1 MSALTASEKVLKEAG
16 IPLSCREISDIALAK
31 GYWETSGKTPWAT
44 VAAQIYTDINK
55 HGAASRFIKAGPDSF
70 ALNPTPAATS
80 TPLPKPAKQPKAT
93 VTKKDGKTL
102 SFTQAA
108 EKILA
113 THGKKEPMHYRAI
126 TKKALELGMLNTEGQ
141 TPEATMYAQI
151 LTEIRRHK
159 SRGEQP
165 RFIQHK
171 GGFVSL
177 STWMGK
183 GLTFDIEQ
191 HNKKIR
197 AEILKRLISMGATDF
212 EHFVSEL
219 LAKVGFE
226 ELKVT
231 PPSKDG
237 GIDVRGVLVVG
248 EVIRTKM
255 AVQVKKWNKGN
266 VQAPHVQQVRGSL
279 GAHEQGLI
287 ITTSDFSKGAKDEA
301 TRPDA
306 VPVALMNGEQL
317 VALMVQ
323 HEVMVT
329 RRPHDILD
337 LSLTNGD

>member
-1 MSALTASEKVLKEAG
+1 LSALSAAEQVLREAG
-16 IPLSCREISDIALAK
+16 KPLDYREISRLAIER
-31 GYWETSGKTPWAT
+31 GYWQSTGKTPWAT
-44 VAAQIYTDINK
+44 VGAQLYTDINK
-55 HGAASRFIKAGPDSF
+55 RGTASRFIQSGPETF
-70 ALNPTPAATS
+70 ALNPVPVSIPSATPV
-80 TPLPKPAKQPKAT
+80 AKA
-93 VTKKDGKTL
+93 KKFSGKKL
-102 SFTQAA
+102 SFTAAA
-108 EKILA
+108 ESILA
-113 THGKKEPMHYRAI
+113 AHGQKEPMHYRGI
-126 TKKALELGMLNTEGQ
+126 TRRALEMGLLDTKGQ

-151 LTEIRRHK
+151 LTEIRRYRA
-159 SRGEQP
+159 RGEQP
-165 RFIQHK
+165 RFVQHG

-177 STWMGK
+177 SAWMGK
-183 GLTFDIEQ
+183 GLAFDIEQ
-191 HNKKIR
+191 HNRKVR
-197 AEILKRLISMGATDF
+197 AEMLKRLIAMTATEF
-212 EHFVSEL
+212 EHFISEL

-255 AVQVKKWNKGN
+255 AVQVKKWGKQN
-266 VQAPHVQQVRGSL
+266 VQAPQVQQVRGSL

-323 HEVMVT
+323 NEVMVS
-329 RRPHDILD
+329 RASHDILG
-337 LSLTNGD
+337 LVE

>member
-1 MSALTASEKVLKEAG
+1 MSALTAAEQVLREAG
-16 IPLSCREISDIALAK
+16 TPLDYREISRLAIER
-31 GYWETSGKTPWAT
+31 GYWQSKGKTPWAT
-44 VAAQIYTDINK
+44 VGAQLYTDINK
-55 HGAASRFIKAGPDSF
+55 RGAASRFIKSGPEAF
-70 ALNPTPAATS
+70 ALNPAPISAPSATP
-80 TPLPKPAKQPKAT
+80 
-93 VTKKDGKTL
+93 VTKAKKSSGKKL
-102 SFTQAA
+102 SFTAAA
-108 EKILA
+108 ERILSA
-113 THGKKEPMHYRAI
+113 HGQKEPMHYREI
-126 TKKALELGMLNTEGQ
+126 TRRALEMGLLDTEGQ

-151 LTEIRRHK
+151 LTEIRRYRA
-159 SRGEQP
+159 RGEQP
-165 RFIQHK
+165 RFVQHG

-177 STWMGK
+177 SAWMGK
-183 GLTFDIEQ
+183 GLAFDIEQ
-191 HNKKIR
+191 HNRKVR
-197 AEILKRLISMGATDF
+197 AEMLKRLIAMTATEF
-212 EHFVSEL
+212 EHFISEL

-255 AVQVKKWNKGN
+255 AVQVKKWGKQN
-266 VQAPHVQQVRGSL
+266 VQAPQVQQVRGSL

-323 HEVMVT
+323 HEVMVS
-329 RRPHDILD
+329 RASHDILG
-337 LSLTNGD
+337 LVEG

>member
-1 MSALTASEKVLKEAG
+1 MSALTAAEKVLKESG
-16 IPLSCREISDIALAK
+16 KPLSCREISDAALTK
-31 GYWETSGKTPWAT
+31 GYWQTSGKTPWAT
-44 VAAQIYTDINK
+44 IAAQIYTDINK
-55 HGAASRFIKAGPDSF
+55 RGSASRFLKAGPDSF
-70 ALNPTPAATS
+70 TLNLKVKSILTPI
-80 TPLPKPAKQPKAT
+80 PKTTVSSKPKAT
-93 VTKKDGKTL
+93 QQSGKKL
-102 SFTQAA
+102 SFTRAA
-108 EKILA
+108 EKILGS
-113 THGKKEPMHYRAI
+113 HGKKEPMHYRAI
-126 TKKALELGMLNTEGQ
+126 TKDALDLGLLDTQGQ

-151 LTEIRRHK
+151 LTEIRRYK

-171 GGFVSL
+171 GGFISL
-177 STWMGK
+177 SAWMGK
-183 GLTFDIEQ
+183 GLAFDIEQ
-191 HNKKIR
+191 HNRKVR
-197 AEILKRLISMGATDF
+197 ADILKRLIAMGPTEF

-317 VALMVQ
+317 VAMMVQ
-323 HEVMVT
+323 HEVMVA
-329 RRPHDILD
+329 RRPHDILE
-337 LSLTNGD
+337 LSLSEGD

>member
-1 MSALTASEKVLKEAG
+1 MSARSAAEKVLLDEGK
-16 IPLSCREISDIALAK
+16 PLDCRTISDLALK
-31 GYWETSGKTPWAT
+31 RGYWSTGGKTPWAT
-44 VAAQIYTDINK
+44 IAAQIYNDIK
-55 HGAASRFIKAGPDSF
+55 THGPSSRFIKAGPDSF
-70 ALNPTPAATS
+70 SLNPN
-80 TPLPKPAKQPKAT
+80 PAKPSSAPPKKT
-93 VTKKDGKTL
+93 TKAAIKRKKL

-108 EKILA
+108 EKVLRD
-113 THGKKEPMHYRAI
+113 HGKKQPMHYRLI
-126 TKKALELGMLNTEGQ
+126 TETALKHGLLDTQGQ

-151 LTEIRRHK
+151 LTEIRRYK
-159 SRGEQP
+159 ARGDQP
-165 RFIQHK
+165 RFIQHR

-177 STWMGK
+177 SAWMGK
-183 GLTFDIEQ
+183 GLAFDIEQ
-191 HNKKIR
+191 HNRRVR
-197 AEILKRLISMGATDF
+197 AETLKRLKALDATEF

-226 ELKVT
+226 ELNVT

-255 AVQVKKWNKGN
+255 AVQVKKWGKGN

-287 ITTSDFSKGAKDEA
+287 ITTSNFSKGAKEEA

-306 VPVALMNGEQL
+306 VPVALMNGEQV

-337 LSLTNGD
+337 LDDSSENATPRG